1 MFQSIYHIDKFF
13 KYGTFDLQKLKFVGD
28 NEETLFETQ
37 TKFDLANVNID
48 YQIEKQKFSLDSVQ
62 DLKDK
67 GYSGDIDFGFMYRG
81 SFENFITGIQIKSD
95 EVKLSGFPV
104 KNVDID
110 LQANEKTLNI
120 GQFYLEYEENPL
132 LVNGYVQFAPV
143 KYNVSMLAKDFNLNF
158 LGVNKDVEQASG
170 IANID
175 AIFSNESTTGHIL
188 LDNFN
193 YKTKDHQTLVDSIN
207 ANIDLRNNK
216 LVVNR
221 LDGGYNGGT
230 FKVSGD
236 LDVPKIPADFMKT
249 KRLELGKFELNAAL
263 DKVGL
268 HYGKGIDFALTG
280 NLIFTENRLFGDL
293 VVSDA
298 EVREIPN
305 FNSKSETENLSEEAK
320 AKKAQDK
327 TVVEGIVEA
336 LENNADII
344 ITGRCAD
351 PALFLAPLIY
361 EFNWNKDDAD
371 LIAKGIMIG
380 HLLECGAQVSGGYY
394 SVPTKDDVKDLWNVG
409 FPIAEVSEKQHD
421 KIEGRHYLVLLIV
434 IACFVLLV
442 YGSQNWKWKLQE
454 NAAMFLWMG
463 VLSGFAY
470 GFGPSKIA
478 EEFTKGAKKL
488 VYGALMIGMANGIS
502 LILADGKILDTTV
515 QYLGGLLVVLPSH
528 AQAAGMF
535 LMQLLINGLITSG
548 SGQAAAT
555 MPIMLPVAD
564 IIGMTKQTAV
574 LAFNF
579 GDGLSNYILP
589 TSSALMGFIAMVG
602 ISYSNWMKFMWR
614 LFLIWTV
621 VGAVLVIVAN
631 SINYGPF

>member
-1 MFQSIYHIDKFF
+1 MEQ
-13 KYGTFDLQKLKFVGD
+13 
-28 NEETLFETQ
+28 
-37 TKFDLANVNID
+37 
-48 YQIEKQKFSLDSVQ
+48 
-62 DLKDK
+62 
-67 GYSGDIDFGFMYRG
+67 
-81 SFENFITGIQIKSD
+81 ENK
-95 EVKLSGFPV
+95 
-104 KNVDID
+104 
-110 LQANEKTLNI
+110 
-120 GQFYLEYEENPL
+120 
-132 LVNGYVQFAPV
+132 
-143 KYNVSMLAKDFNLNF
+143 
-158 LGVNKDVEQASG
+158 
-170 IANID
+170 
-175 AIFSNESTTGHIL
+175 
-188 LDNFN
+188 
-193 YKTKDHQTLVDSIN
+193 
-207 ANIDLRNNK
+207 
-216 LVVNR
+216 
-221 LDGGYNGGT
+221 
-230 FKVSGD
+230 KV
-236 LDVPKIPADFMKT
+236 
-249 KRLELGKFELNAAL
+249 
-263 DKVGL
+263 
-268 HYGKGIDFALTG
+268 
-280 NLIFTENRLFGDL
+280 
-293 VVSDA
+293 
-298 EVREIPN
+298 
-305 FNSKSETENLSEEAK
+305 
-320 AKKAQDK
+320 
-327 TVVEGIVEA
+327 
-336 LENNADII
+336 
-344 ITGRCAD
+344 
-351 PALFLAPLIY
+351 
-361 EFNWNKDDAD
+361 
-371 LIAKGIMIG
+371 
-380 HLLECGAQVSGGYY
+380 
-394 SVPTKDDVKDLWNVG
+394 
-409 FPIAEVSEKQHD
+409 EVSEKQHD

-502 LILADGKILDTTV
+502 SILADGKILDTTV
-515 QYLGGLLVVLPSH
+515 QYLGGLLVALPSH

>member
-1 MFQSIYHIDKFF
+1 MKKKFVFPNTYVIIILMMIVAVLLTWIIPSGEFERVKDEVSKQFIIIPGTFKYIENNPISFLQIPVYIMKGLAKASDIVFLVIIVGGAFNIIIETGMFQSFAGRLTKVFSNKEVLIIPAFSTIFALACTTMGVNTFIGFAPIAVIIARSIGYDAIVGVSMVALGGAIGFST
-13 KYGTFDLQKLKFVGD
+13 GTFNPF
-28 NEETLFETQ
+28 T
-37 TKFDLANVNID
+37 
-48 YQIEKQKFSLDSVQ
+48 
-62 DLKDK
+62 
-67 GYSGDIDFGFMYRG
+67 
-81 SFENFITGIQIKSD
+81 TGVAQS
-95 EVKLSGFPV
+95 
-104 KNVDID
+104 
-110 LQANEKTLNI
+110 
-120 GQFYLEYEENPL
+120 
-132 LVNGYVQFAPV
+132 
-143 KYNVSMLAKDFNLNF
+143 
-158 LGVNKDVEQASG
+158 
-170 IANID
+170 IAGLP
-175 AIFSNESTTGHIL
+175 IFSGVGYRFIC
-188 LDNFN
+188 
-193 YKTKDHQTLVDSIN
+193 LVAFLIVT
-207 ANIDLRNNK
+207 NI
-216 LVVNR
+216 
-221 LDGGYNGGT
+221 Y
-230 FKVSGD
+230 
-236 LDVPKIPADFMKT
+236 IIW
-249 KRLELGKFELNAAL
+249 
-263 DKVGL
+263 
-268 HYGKGIDFALTG
+268 Y
-280 NLIFTENRLFGDL
+280 
-293 VVSDA
+293 
-298 EVREIPN
+298 
-305 FNSKSETENLSEEAK
+305 
-320 AKKAQDK
+320 AKKVKANPEAS
-327 TVVEGIVEA
+327 VVYEMEQ
-336 LENNADII
+336 EN
-344 ITGRCAD
+344 
-351 PALFLAPLIY
+351 
-361 EFNWNKDDAD
+361 K
-371 LIAKGIMIG
+371 K
-380 HLLECGAQVSGGYY
+380 V
-394 SVPTKDDVKDLWNVG
+394 
-409 FPIAEVSEKQHD
+409 EVSEKQHD

-602 ISYSNWMKFMWR
+602 ISYSNWMKFMWK

>member
-1 MFQSIYHIDKFF
+1 MKKKFVFPNTYVIIILMMIVAVLLTWIIPSGEFERVKDEVSKQSIIIPGTFKYIENNPISFLQIPVYIMKGLAKASDIVFLVIIVGGAFNIIIETGMFQSFAGRLTKVFSNKEVLIIPAFSTIFALACTTMGVNTFIGFAPIAVIIARSIGYDAIVGVSMVALGGAIGFST
-13 KYGTFDLQKLKFVGD
+13 GTFNPF
-28 NEETLFETQ
+28 T
-37 TKFDLANVNID
+37 
-48 YQIEKQKFSLDSVQ
+48 
-62 DLKDK
+62 
-67 GYSGDIDFGFMYRG
+67 
-81 SFENFITGIQIKSD
+81 TGVAQS
-95 EVKLSGFPV
+95 
-104 KNVDID
+104 
-110 LQANEKTLNI
+110 
-120 GQFYLEYEENPL
+120 
-132 LVNGYVQFAPV
+132 
-143 KYNVSMLAKDFNLNF
+143 
-158 LGVNKDVEQASG
+158 
-170 IANID
+170 IAGLP
-175 AIFSNESTTGHIL
+175 IFSGVGYRFIC
-188 LDNFN
+188 
-193 YKTKDHQTLVDSIN
+193 LVAFLIVT
-207 ANIDLRNNK
+207 NI
-216 LVVNR
+216 
-221 LDGGYNGGT
+221 Y
-230 FKVSGD
+230 
-236 LDVPKIPADFMKT
+236 IIW
-249 KRLELGKFELNAAL
+249 
-263 DKVGL
+263 
-268 HYGKGIDFALTG
+268 Y
-280 NLIFTENRLFGDL
+280 
-293 VVSDA
+293 
-298 EVREIPN
+298 
-305 FNSKSETENLSEEAK
+305 
-320 AKKAQDK
+320 AKKVKANPEAS
-327 TVVEGIVEA
+327 VVYEMEQ
-336 LENNADII
+336 ENKK
-344 ITGRCAD
+344 
-351 PALFLAPLIY
+351 L
-361 EFNWNKDDAD
+361 
-371 LIAKGIMIG
+371 
-380 HLLECGAQVSGGYY
+380 
-394 SVPTKDDVKDLWNVG
+394 
-409 FPIAEVSEKQHD
+409 EVSEKQHD

-602 ISYSNWMKFMWR
+602 ISYSNWMKFMWK

>member
-1 MFQSIYHIDKFF
+1 MKKKFVFPNTYVIIILMMIVAVLLTWIIPSGEFERVKDEVSKQSIIIPGTFKYIENNPISFLQIPIYIMKGLAKASDIVFLVIIVGGAFNIIIETGMFQSFAGRLTKVFSNKEVLIIPAFSTIFALACTTMGVNTFIGFAPIAVIIARSIGYDAIVGVSMVALGGAIGFST
-13 KYGTFDLQKLKFVGD
+13 GTFNPF
-28 NEETLFETQ
+28 T
-37 TKFDLANVNID
+37 
-48 YQIEKQKFSLDSVQ
+48 
-62 DLKDK
+62 
-67 GYSGDIDFGFMYRG
+67 
-81 SFENFITGIQIKSD
+81 TGVAQS
-95 EVKLSGFPV
+95 
-104 KNVDID
+104 
-110 LQANEKTLNI
+110 
-120 GQFYLEYEENPL
+120 
-132 LVNGYVQFAPV
+132 
-143 KYNVSMLAKDFNLNF
+143 
-158 LGVNKDVEQASG
+158 
-170 IANID
+170 IAGLP
-175 AIFSNESTTGHIL
+175 IFSGAGYRFIC
-188 LDNFN
+188 
-193 YKTKDHQTLVDSIN
+193 
-207 ANIDLRNNK
+207 
-216 LVVNR
+216 LVV
-221 LDGGYNGGT
+221 
-230 FKVSGD
+230 F
-236 LDVPKIPADFMKT
+236 
-249 KRLELGKFELNAAL
+249 
-263 DKVGL
+263 
-268 HYGKGIDFALTG
+268 
-280 NLIFTENRLFGDL
+280 LIVTN
-293 VVSDA
+293 
-298 EVREIPN
+298 IYIIWY
-305 FNSKSETENLSEEAK
+305 
-320 AKKAQDK
+320 AKKVKANPEAS
-327 TVVEGIVEA
+327 VVYEMEQ
-336 LENNADII
+336 EN
-344 ITGRCAD
+344 
-351 PALFLAPLIY
+351 
-361 EFNWNKDDAD
+361 K
-371 LIAKGIMIG
+371 K
-380 HLLECGAQVSGGYY
+380 V
-394 SVPTKDDVKDLWNVG
+394 
-409 FPIAEVSEKQHD
+409 EVSEKQHD

-528 AQAAGMF
+528 AQAAGMS

>member
-1 MFQSIYHIDKFF
+1 MKKKFVFPNTYVIIILMMIVAVLLTWIIPSGEFERVKDEVSKQSIIIPGTFKYIENNPISFLQIPVYIMKGLAKASDIVFLVIIVGGAFNIIIETGMFQSFAGRLTKVFSNKEVLIIPAFSTIFALACTTMGVNTFIGFAPIAVIIARSIGYDAIVGVSMVALGGAIGFST
-13 KYGTFDLQKLKFVGD
+13 GTFNPF
-28 NEETLFETQ
+28 T
-37 TKFDLANVNID
+37 
-48 YQIEKQKFSLDSVQ
+48 
-62 DLKDK
+62 
-67 GYSGDIDFGFMYRG
+67 
-81 SFENFITGIQIKSD
+81 TGVAQS
-95 EVKLSGFPV
+95 
-104 KNVDID
+104 
-110 LQANEKTLNI
+110 
-120 GQFYLEYEENPL
+120 
-132 LVNGYVQFAPV
+132 
-143 KYNVSMLAKDFNLNF
+143 
-158 LGVNKDVEQASG
+158 
-170 IANID
+170 IAGLP
-175 AIFSNESTTGHIL
+175 IFSGVGYRFIC
-188 LDNFN
+188 
-193 YKTKDHQTLVDSIN
+193 
-207 ANIDLRNNK
+207 
-216 LVVNR
+216 LVV
-221 LDGGYNGGT
+221 
-230 FKVSGD
+230 F
-236 LDVPKIPADFMKT
+236 
-249 KRLELGKFELNAAL
+249 
-263 DKVGL
+263 
-268 HYGKGIDFALTG
+268 
-280 NLIFTENRLFGDL
+280 LIVTN
-293 VVSDA
+293 
-298 EVREIPN
+298 IYIIWY
-305 FNSKSETENLSEEAK
+305 
-320 AKKAQDK
+320 AKKIKANPEAS
-327 TVVEGIVEA
+327 VVYEMEQ
-336 LENNADII
+336 ENKE
-344 ITGRCAD
+344 
-351 PALFLAPLIY
+351 L
-361 EFNWNKDDAD
+361 
-371 LIAKGIMIG
+371 
-380 HLLECGAQVSGGYY
+380 
-394 SVPTKDDVKDLWNVG
+394 
-409 FPIAEVSEKQHD
+409 EVSEKQHD
-421 KIEGRHYLVLLIV
+421 KIEGKHYLVLLVV

-454 NAAMFLWMG
+454 NAAMFIWMG

>member
-1 MFQSIYHIDKFF
+1 MKKKFVFPNTYVIIILMMIVAVLLTWIIPSGEFERVKDEVSKQSIIIPGTFKYIENNPISFLQIPIYIMKGLAKASDIVFLVIIVGGAFNIIIETGMFQSFAGRLTKVFSNKEVLIIPAFSTIFALACTTMGVNTFIGFAPIAVIIARSIGYDAIVGVSMVALGGAIGFST
-13 KYGTFDLQKLKFVGD
+13 GTFNPF
-28 NEETLFETQ
+28 T
-37 TKFDLANVNID
+37 
-48 YQIEKQKFSLDSVQ
+48 
-62 DLKDK
+62 
-67 GYSGDIDFGFMYRG
+67 
-81 SFENFITGIQIKSD
+81 TGVAQS
-95 EVKLSGFPV
+95 
-104 KNVDID
+104 
-110 LQANEKTLNI
+110 
-120 GQFYLEYEENPL
+120 
-132 LVNGYVQFAPV
+132 
-143 KYNVSMLAKDFNLNF
+143 
-158 LGVNKDVEQASG
+158 
-170 IANID
+170 IAGLP
-175 AIFSNESTTGHIL
+175 IFSGAGYRFIC
-188 LDNFN
+188 
-193 YKTKDHQTLVDSIN
+193 
-207 ANIDLRNNK
+207 
-216 LVVNR
+216 LVV
-221 LDGGYNGGT
+221 
-230 FKVSGD
+230 F
-236 LDVPKIPADFMKT
+236 
-249 KRLELGKFELNAAL
+249 
-263 DKVGL
+263 
-268 HYGKGIDFALTG
+268 
-280 NLIFTENRLFGDL
+280 LIVTN
-293 VVSDA
+293 
-298 EVREIPN
+298 IYIIWY
-305 FNSKSETENLSEEAK
+305 
-320 AKKAQDK
+320 AKKVKANPEAS
-327 TVVEGIVEA
+327 VVYEMEQ
-336 LENNADII
+336 EN
-344 ITGRCAD
+344 
-351 PALFLAPLIY
+351 
-361 EFNWNKDDAD
+361 K
-371 LIAKGIMIG
+371 K
-380 HLLECGAQVSGGYY
+380 V
-394 SVPTKDDVKDLWNVG
+394 
-409 FPIAEVSEKQHD
+409 EVSEKQHD

-470 GFGPSKIA
+470 GFGPSRIA

>member
-1 MFQSIYHIDKFF
+1 MKKKFVFPNTYVIIILMMIVAVLLTWIIPSGEFERVKDEVSKQSIIIPGTVKYIENNPISFLQIPVYIMKGLAKASDIVFLVIIVGGAFNIIIETGMFQSFAGRLTKVFSNKEVLIIPAFSTIFALACTTMGVNTFIGFAPIAVIIARSIGYDAIVGVSMVALGGAIGFST
-13 KYGTFDLQKLKFVGD
+13 GTFNPF
-28 NEETLFETQ
+28 T
-37 TKFDLANVNID
+37 
-48 YQIEKQKFSLDSVQ
+48 
-62 DLKDK
+62 
-67 GYSGDIDFGFMYRG
+67 
-81 SFENFITGIQIKSD
+81 TGVAQS
-95 EVKLSGFPV
+95 
-104 KNVDID
+104 
-110 LQANEKTLNI
+110 
-120 GQFYLEYEENPL
+120 
-132 LVNGYVQFAPV
+132 
-143 KYNVSMLAKDFNLNF
+143 
-158 LGVNKDVEQASG
+158 
-170 IANID
+170 IAGLP
-175 AIFSNESTTGHIL
+175 IFSGVGYRFIC
-188 LDNFN
+188 
-193 YKTKDHQTLVDSIN
+193 LVAFLIVT
-207 ANIDLRNNK
+207 NI
-216 LVVNR
+216 
-221 LDGGYNGGT
+221 Y
-230 FKVSGD
+230 
-236 LDVPKIPADFMKT
+236 IIW
-249 KRLELGKFELNAAL
+249 
-263 DKVGL
+263 
-268 HYGKGIDFALTG
+268 Y
-280 NLIFTENRLFGDL
+280 
-293 VVSDA
+293 
-298 EVREIPN
+298 
-305 FNSKSETENLSEEAK
+305 
-320 AKKAQDK
+320 AKKVKANPEAS
-327 TVVEGIVEA
+327 VVYEMEQ
-336 LENNADII
+336 EN
-344 ITGRCAD
+344 
-351 PALFLAPLIY
+351 
-361 EFNWNKDDAD
+361 K
-371 LIAKGIMIG
+371 K
-380 HLLECGAQVSGGYY
+380 V
-394 SVPTKDDVKDLWNVG
+394 
-409 FPIAEVSEKQHD
+409 EVSEKQHD

-602 ISYSNWMKFMWR
+602 ISYSNWMKFMWK

>member
-1 MFQSIYHIDKFF
+1 MKKKFVFPNTYVIIILMMIVAVLLTWIIPSGEFERVKDEVSKQSIIIPGTFKYIENNPISFLQIPIYIMKGLAKASDIVFLVIIVGGAFNIIIETGMFQSFAGRLTKVFSNKEVLIIPAFSTIFALACTTMGVNTFIGFAPIAVIIARSIGYDAIVGVSMVALGGAIGFST
-13 KYGTFDLQKLKFVGD
+13 GTFNPF
-28 NEETLFETQ
+28 T
-37 TKFDLANVNID
+37 
-48 YQIEKQKFSLDSVQ
+48 
-62 DLKDK
+62 
-67 GYSGDIDFGFMYRG
+67 
-81 SFENFITGIQIKSD
+81 TGVAQS
-95 EVKLSGFPV
+95 
-104 KNVDID
+104 
-110 LQANEKTLNI
+110 
-120 GQFYLEYEENPL
+120 
-132 LVNGYVQFAPV
+132 
-143 KYNVSMLAKDFNLNF
+143 
-158 LGVNKDVEQASG
+158 
-170 IANID
+170 IAGLP
-175 AIFSNESTTGHIL
+175 IFSGVGYRFIC
-188 LDNFN
+188 
-193 YKTKDHQTLVDSIN
+193 
-207 ANIDLRNNK
+207 
-216 LVVNR
+216 LVV
-221 LDGGYNGGT
+221 
-230 FKVSGD
+230 F
-236 LDVPKIPADFMKT
+236 
-249 KRLELGKFELNAAL
+249 
-263 DKVGL
+263 
-268 HYGKGIDFALTG
+268 
-280 NLIFTENRLFGDL
+280 LIVTN
-293 VVSDA
+293 
-298 EVREIPN
+298 IYIIWY
-305 FNSKSETENLSEEAK
+305 
-320 AKKAQDK
+320 AKKVKANPEAS
-327 TVVEGIVEA
+327 VVYEMEQ
-336 LENNADII
+336 EN
-344 ITGRCAD
+344 
-351 PALFLAPLIY
+351 
-361 EFNWNKDDAD
+361 K
-371 LIAKGIMIG
+371 K
-380 HLLECGAQVSGGYY
+380 V
-394 SVPTKDDVKDLWNVG
+394 
-409 FPIAEVSEKQHD
+409 EVSEKQHD

-470 GFGPSKIA
+470 GFGPSRIA

-621 VGAVLVIVAN
+621 VGVVLVIVAN

>member
-1 MFQSIYHIDKFF
+1 MKKKFVFPNTYVIIILMMIVAVLLTWIIPSGEFERVKDEVSKQSIIIPGTFKYIENNPISFLQIPVYIMKGLAKASDIVFLVIIVGGAFNIIIETGMFQSFAGRLTKVFSNKEVLIIPAFSTIFALACTTMGVNTFIGFAPIAVIIARSIGYDAIVGVSMVALGGAIGFST
-13 KYGTFDLQKLKFVGD
+13 GTFNPF
-28 NEETLFETQ
+28 T
-37 TKFDLANVNID
+37 
-48 YQIEKQKFSLDSVQ
+48 
-62 DLKDK
+62 
-67 GYSGDIDFGFMYRG
+67 
-81 SFENFITGIQIKSD
+81 TGVAQS
-95 EVKLSGFPV
+95 
-104 KNVDID
+104 
-110 LQANEKTLNI
+110 
-120 GQFYLEYEENPL
+120 
-132 LVNGYVQFAPV
+132 
-143 KYNVSMLAKDFNLNF
+143 
-158 LGVNKDVEQASG
+158 
-170 IANID
+170 IAGLP
-175 AIFSNESTTGHIL
+175 IFSGVGYRFIC
-188 LDNFN
+188 
-193 YKTKDHQTLVDSIN
+193 
-207 ANIDLRNNK
+207 
-216 LVVNR
+216 LVV
-221 LDGGYNGGT
+221 
-230 FKVSGD
+230 F
-236 LDVPKIPADFMKT
+236 
-249 KRLELGKFELNAAL
+249 
-263 DKVGL
+263 
-268 HYGKGIDFALTG
+268 
-280 NLIFTENRLFGDL
+280 LIVTN
-293 VVSDA
+293 
-298 EVREIPN
+298 IYIIWY
-305 FNSKSETENLSEEAK
+305 
-320 AKKAQDK
+320 AKKVKANPEAS
-327 TVVEGIVEA
+327 VVYEMEQ
-336 LENNADII
+336 EN
-344 ITGRCAD
+344 
-351 PALFLAPLIY
+351 
-361 EFNWNKDDAD
+361 K
-371 LIAKGIMIG
+371 K
-380 HLLECGAQVSGGYY
+380 V
-394 SVPTKDDVKDLWNVG
+394 
-409 FPIAEVSEKQHD
+409 EVSEKQHD

-602 ISYSNWMKFMWR
+602 ISYSNWMKFMWK

>member
-1 MFQSIYHIDKFF
+1 MKKKFVFPNTYVIIILMMIVAVLLTWIIPSGEFERVKDEVSKQSIIIPGTFKYIENNPISFFQIPVYIMKGLAKASDIVFLVIIVGGAFNIIIETGMFQSFAGRLTKVFSNKEVLIIPAFSTIFALACTTMGVNTFIGFAPIAVIIARSIGYDAIVGVSMVALGGAIGFST
-13 KYGTFDLQKLKFVGD
+13 GTFNPF
-28 NEETLFETQ
+28 T
-37 TKFDLANVNID
+37 
-48 YQIEKQKFSLDSVQ
+48 
-62 DLKDK
+62 
-67 GYSGDIDFGFMYRG
+67 
-81 SFENFITGIQIKSD
+81 TGVAQS
-95 EVKLSGFPV
+95 
-104 KNVDID
+104 
-110 LQANEKTLNI
+110 
-120 GQFYLEYEENPL
+120 
-132 LVNGYVQFAPV
+132 
-143 KYNVSMLAKDFNLNF
+143 
-158 LGVNKDVEQASG
+158 
-170 IANID
+170 IAGLP
-175 AIFSNESTTGHIL
+175 IFSGVGYRFIC
-188 LDNFN
+188 
-193 YKTKDHQTLVDSIN
+193 LVAFLIVT
-207 ANIDLRNNK
+207 NI
-216 LVVNR
+216 
-221 LDGGYNGGT
+221 Y
-230 FKVSGD
+230 
-236 LDVPKIPADFMKT
+236 IIW
-249 KRLELGKFELNAAL
+249 
-263 DKVGL
+263 
-268 HYGKGIDFALTG
+268 Y
-280 NLIFTENRLFGDL
+280 
-293 VVSDA
+293 
-298 EVREIPN
+298 
-305 FNSKSETENLSEEAK
+305 
-320 AKKAQDK
+320 AKKVKANPEAS
-327 TVVEGIVEA
+327 VVYEMEQ
-336 LENNADII
+336 EN
-344 ITGRCAD
+344 
-351 PALFLAPLIY
+351 
-361 EFNWNKDDAD
+361 K
-371 LIAKGIMIG
+371 K
-380 HLLECGAQVSGGYY
+380 V
-394 SVPTKDDVKDLWNVG
+394 
-409 FPIAEVSEKQHD
+409 EVSEKQYD

-602 ISYSNWMKFMWR
+602 ISYSNWMKFMWK
-614 LFLIWTV
+614 LFLIWIV

>member
-1 MFQSIYHIDKFF
+1 MKKKFVFPNTYVIIILMMIVAILLTWIIPSGEFERVKDEVSKQSIIIPGTFKYIENNPISFLQIPVYIMKGLAKASDIVFLVIIVGGAFNIIIETGMFQSFAGRLTKVFSNKEVLIIPAFSTIFALACTTMGVNTFIGFAPIAVIIARSIGYDAIVGVSMVALGGAIGFST
-13 KYGTFDLQKLKFVGD
+13 GTFNPF
-28 NEETLFETQ
+28 T
-37 TKFDLANVNID
+37 
-48 YQIEKQKFSLDSVQ
+48 
-62 DLKDK
+62 
-67 GYSGDIDFGFMYRG
+67 
-81 SFENFITGIQIKSD
+81 TGVAQS
-95 EVKLSGFPV
+95 
-104 KNVDID
+104 
-110 LQANEKTLNI
+110 
-120 GQFYLEYEENPL
+120 
-132 LVNGYVQFAPV
+132 
-143 KYNVSMLAKDFNLNF
+143 
-158 LGVNKDVEQASG
+158 
-170 IANID
+170 IAGLP
-175 AIFSNESTTGHIL
+175 IFSGVGYRFIC
-188 LDNFN
+188 
-193 YKTKDHQTLVDSIN
+193 
-207 ANIDLRNNK
+207 
-216 LVVNR
+216 LVV
-221 LDGGYNGGT
+221 
-230 FKVSGD
+230 F
-236 LDVPKIPADFMKT
+236 
-249 KRLELGKFELNAAL
+249 
-263 DKVGL
+263 
-268 HYGKGIDFALTG
+268 
-280 NLIFTENRLFGDL
+280 LIVTN
-293 VVSDA
+293 
-298 EVREIPN
+298 IYIIWY
-305 FNSKSETENLSEEAK
+305 
-320 AKKAQDK
+320 AKKVKANPEAS
-327 TVVEGIVEA
+327 VVYEMEQ
-336 LENNADII
+336 EN
-344 ITGRCAD
+344 
-351 PALFLAPLIY
+351 
-361 EFNWNKDDAD
+361 K
-371 LIAKGIMIG
+371 K
-380 HLLECGAQVSGGYY
+380 V
-394 SVPTKDDVKDLWNVG
+394 
-409 FPIAEVSEKQHD
+409 EVSEKQHD

-470 GFGPSKIA
+470 GFGPSRIA

-614 LFLIWTV
+614 LFLIWIV
-621 VGAVLVIVAN
+621 VGAILVIVAN

>member
-1 MFQSIYHIDKFF
+1 MKKKFVFPNTYVIIILMMIVAVLLTWIIPSGEFERVKDEVSKQSIIIPGTFKYIENNPISFLQIPAYIMKGLAKASDIVFLVIIVGGAFNIIIETGMFQSFAGRLTKVFSNKEVLIIPAFSTIFALACTTMGVNTFIGFAPIAVIIARSIGYDAIVGVSMVALGGAIGFST
-13 KYGTFDLQKLKFVGD
+13 GTFNPF
-28 NEETLFETQ
+28 T
-37 TKFDLANVNID
+37 
-48 YQIEKQKFSLDSVQ
+48 
-62 DLKDK
+62 
-67 GYSGDIDFGFMYRG
+67 
-81 SFENFITGIQIKSD
+81 TGVAQS
-95 EVKLSGFPV
+95 
-104 KNVDID
+104 
-110 LQANEKTLNI
+110 
-120 GQFYLEYEENPL
+120 
-132 LVNGYVQFAPV
+132 
-143 KYNVSMLAKDFNLNF
+143 
-158 LGVNKDVEQASG
+158 
-170 IANID
+170 IAGLP
-175 AIFSNESTTGHIL
+175 IFSGVGYRFIC
-188 LDNFN
+188 
-193 YKTKDHQTLVDSIN
+193 
-207 ANIDLRNNK
+207 
-216 LVVNR
+216 LVV
-221 LDGGYNGGT
+221 
-230 FKVSGD
+230 F
-236 LDVPKIPADFMKT
+236 
-249 KRLELGKFELNAAL
+249 
-263 DKVGL
+263 
-268 HYGKGIDFALTG
+268 
-280 NLIFTENRLFGDL
+280 LIVTN
-293 VVSDA
+293 
-298 EVREIPN
+298 IYIIWY
-305 FNSKSETENLSEEAK
+305 
-320 AKKAQDK
+320 AKKVKANPEAS
-327 TVVEGIVEA
+327 VVYEMEQ
-336 LENNADII
+336 EN
-344 ITGRCAD
+344 
-351 PALFLAPLIY
+351 
-361 EFNWNKDDAD
+361 K
-371 LIAKGIMIG
+371 K
-380 HLLECGAQVSGGYY
+380 V
-394 SVPTKDDVKDLWNVG
+394 
-409 FPIAEVSEKQHD
+409 EVSEKQHD

>member
-1 MFQSIYHIDKFF
+1 MKKKFVFPNTYVIIILMMIVAVLLTWIIPSGEFERVKDEVSKQSIIIPGTFKYIENNPISFLQIPVYIMKGLAKASDIVFLVIIVGGTFNIIIETGMFQSFAGRLTKVFSNKEVLIIPAFSTIFALACTTMGVNTFIGFAPIAVIIARSIGYDAIVGVSMVALGGAIGFST
-13 KYGTFDLQKLKFVGD
+13 GTFNPF
-28 NEETLFETQ
+28 T
-37 TKFDLANVNID
+37 
-48 YQIEKQKFSLDSVQ
+48 
-62 DLKDK
+62 
-67 GYSGDIDFGFMYRG
+67 
-81 SFENFITGIQIKSD
+81 TGVAQS
-95 EVKLSGFPV
+95 
-104 KNVDID
+104 
-110 LQANEKTLNI
+110 
-120 GQFYLEYEENPL
+120 
-132 LVNGYVQFAPV
+132 
-143 KYNVSMLAKDFNLNF
+143 
-158 LGVNKDVEQASG
+158 
-170 IANID
+170 IAGLP
-175 AIFSNESTTGHIL
+175 IFSGVGYRFIC
-188 LDNFN
+188 
-193 YKTKDHQTLVDSIN
+193 
-207 ANIDLRNNK
+207 
-216 LVVNR
+216 LVV
-221 LDGGYNGGT
+221 
-230 FKVSGD
+230 F
-236 LDVPKIPADFMKT
+236 
-249 KRLELGKFELNAAL
+249 
-263 DKVGL
+263 
-268 HYGKGIDFALTG
+268 
-280 NLIFTENRLFGDL
+280 LIVTN
-293 VVSDA
+293 
-298 EVREIPN
+298 IYIIWY
-305 FNSKSETENLSEEAK
+305 
-320 AKKAQDK
+320 AKKVKANPEAS
-327 TVVEGIVEA
+327 VVYEMEQ
-336 LENNADII
+336 EN
-344 ITGRCAD
+344 
-351 PALFLAPLIY
+351 
-361 EFNWNKDDAD
+361 K
-371 LIAKGIMIG
+371 K
-380 HLLECGAQVSGGYY
+380 V
-394 SVPTKDDVKDLWNVG
+394 
-409 FPIAEVSEKQHD
+409 EVSEKQHD

-602 ISYSNWMKFMWR
+602 ISYSNWMKFMWK